1 MSGKDGVRLV
11 DIWQLSHL
19 HNIPWSAHSHDPRHT
34 ASPYHRVVALVCPG
48 RSTLPGTGCLLDV
61 AVAGEGYYRL
71 EKIGY
76 AIFFPPVILG
86 ISPQLDSFWAKE
98 TRSLS
103 TSTQHAECKT
113 DSDLRTLEVIRT
125 GLKELKIPVKKVYM
139 THLHLIGTSALS
151 RSPGWAGLWYN
162 SDGPSIHMCK
172 ATYKAL
178 YI

>member
-1 MSGKDGVRLV
+1 MGSGLWTSDSFHTSTISLGVPTAMTPGTPQV
-11 DIWQLSHL
+11 
-19 HNIPWSAHSHDPRHT
+19 HT
-34 ASPYHRVVALVCPG
+34 TGQWYG

-61 AVAGEGYYRL
+61 AVAGKGYYRL
-71 EKIGY
+71 EKISY
-76 AIFFPPVILG
+76 AFFFFFSLVILG
-86 ISPQLDSFWAKE
+86 VSPQLDSFWAKE

-125 GLKELKIPVKKVYM
+125 GLKELKVPVKKVYM